1 MGWGYT
7 MGRWSVAV
15 AGFVVGV
22 ALFAS
27 PTLAED
33 PLEAPPD
40 IAAAPEYSVTP
51 PSDFPDVK
59 LAAGGANPSV
69 AVSPKNPNVFVAAYA
84 NQGLCWVRTS
94 SNAGQTWTIAKR
106 LPMLGGKLNCDTTA
120 LFWAPD
126 GSRVYAAY
134 SYLIEGSY
142 TSQEAG
148 AFVSFSND
156 KGLTWSSPK
165 IAVRYPYESYSVIS
179 LRLSTPLRASDAKW
193 VYLLSET
200 ATPVSLHTYFTRS
213 ADQGQTW
220 RPAEVD
226 IVASYFTST
235 SPSIAGGLGGQIL
248 VAWGE
253 YHYDYDGNLL
263 DRQIFVKHSNN
274 YGATFSADITAVPD
288 TYGDAAVAF
297 GSGGTAHLFYTREW
311 YGDEVYNGKPSY
323 IYSTKAP
330 YTAWSQPVVLSD
342 DISAS
347 SYRTPALTVS
357 ACGSGA
363 SVLHAVW
370 LDDRAGFEN
379 YSVYYTR
386 KVAKTGED
394 WSPNLRVSGTLPVGS
409 TGYPLL
415 APAIAAGMGTAVGLW
430 GQLSG
435 YNFTNP
441 VYASRIAPGVSCP

>member
-1 MGWGYT
+1 MGVA
-7 MGRWSVAV
+7 MGRWSIAV

-22 ALFAS
+22 AFFAS
-27 PTLAED
+27 PALPED
-33 PLEAPPD
+33 LVGAPPD
-40 IAAAPEYSVTP
+40 ITAAPEYSVTP
-51 PSDFPDVK
+51 PRDFPDVK
-59 LAAGGANPSV
+59 LAAGGVNPSV
-69 AVSPKNPNVFVAAYA
+69 AVNPKNPNVFVAAYA
-84 NQGLCWVRTS
+84 AGGFCWVRTS
-94 SNAGQTWTIAKR
+94 SNAGQTWNIAKR

-134 SYLIEGSY
+134 NYLIGD
-142 TSQEAG
+142 TFDPQEAG
-148 AFVSFSND
+148 AFVSFSKD

-165 IAVRYPYESYSVIS
+165 IALRYPYESYRIVS

-200 ATPVSLHTYFTRS
+200 LTPVSSHTNFTRS

-226 IVASYFTST
+226 LVASYYTST
-235 SPSIAGGLGGQIL
+235 TPSIAGGLGGEIL

-253 YHYDYDGNLL
+253 FHYDVDGPLL

-288 TYGDAAVAF
+288 IFGDAAVAF
-297 GSGGTAHLFYTREW
+297 GSGGTAHLIYTREW
-311 YGDEVYNGKPSY
+311 YGDDFYNGKPSY
-323 IYSTKAP
+323 VYSTKAP

-370 LDDRAGFEN
+370 LDDRAGSEN

-394 WSPNLRVSGTLPVGS
+394 WSPNLRVSGTLPVDS
-409 TGYPLL
+409 TGYPLF

-430 GQLSG
+430 GQLWG
-435 YNFTNP
+435 YYLPDP
-441 VYASRIAPGVSCP
+441 VWASRIAPGVSCP